1 MITVFKGI
9 KIYELEIPENSPMY
23 AKYEKAD
30 VDAVLNSLRLT
41 LPHLVLDYPYEAR
54 FLLWHAWR
62 EPVSHHCTLGNILGE
77 LVRRQLLPL
86 KAGDKCGGTTIP
98 YFLDK
103 S

>member
-1 MITVFKGI
+1 MVVEHNGI
-9 KIYELEIPENSPMY
+9 KIFEMELSESSPI
-23 AKYEKAD
+23 YEKYGKTD
-30 VDAVLNSLRLT
+30 VDEVLNSLRLT
-41 LPHLVLDYPYEAR
+41 LPLVMPDYPYEAR

-77 LVRRQLLPL
+77 LVRRKLLPL

-98 YFLDK
+98 YFFAE